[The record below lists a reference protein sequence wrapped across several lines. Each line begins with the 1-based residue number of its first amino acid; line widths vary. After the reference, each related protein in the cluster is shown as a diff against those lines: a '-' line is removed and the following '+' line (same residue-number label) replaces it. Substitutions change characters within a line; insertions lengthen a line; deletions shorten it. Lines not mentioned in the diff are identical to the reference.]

1 MRTKGLRC
9 YYYTTTTSLIQE
21 HSKCSKNRKDM
32 TNKKYYSVAVFSR
45 LECDAQGYFEW
56 VTYYIEE

>member
-1 MRTKGLRC
+1 ML
-9 YYYTTTTSLIQE
+9 
-21 HSKCSKNRKDM
+21 KNRKDM
-32 TNKKYYSVAVFSR
+32 TNKKHNSVAVLSR

>member
-1 MRTKGLRC
+1 MNYIYDIVL
-9 YYYTTTTSLIQE
+9 
-21 HSKCSKNRKDM
+21 NF
-32 TNKKYYSVAVFSR
+32 NKKYYSVAVFSR